1 MKLKRTLTVLTIVS
15 SLALSACSKQRF
27 VLNDGDSILVDSSMS
42 TFFIHGVFQS
52 DEVNAGEMC
61 DGSEN
66 VISVEAQ
73 FTFFN
78 YMLTSFTLGIYSPR
92 TYRVRCRA

>member
-1 MKLKRTLTVLTIVS
+1 MKLKKTLTVLAIVS
-15 SLALSACSKQRF
+15 SLAISALSKQKF
-27 VLNDGDSILVDSSMS
+27 VLNYGPSILVDSSMS
-42 TFFIHGVFQS
+42 TFFINGVFQT

-78 YMLTSFTLGIYSPR
+78 YILSAFTLGIYSPR
-92 TYRVRCRA
+92 TYRVRCRE